1 MLSTQINAT
10 SIRHKIRLTIG
21 FVFFP
26 AFRLFVFISRI
37 IQTSPPTVEFNLSFF
52 LNDKSI
58 CDGVFFFSRKILWAV
73 IRYFDVPVKPR
84 GRQQNVEKKPNPI
97 SQNLQ
102 M

>member
-58 CDGVFFFSRKILWAV
+58 CDGVFFFLAEKFCGLLFDILMCQSSHVAVSKMWKKSRI
-73 IRYFDVPVKPR
+73 P
-84 GRQQNVEKKPNPI
+84 
-97 SQNLQ
+97 
-102 M
+102 